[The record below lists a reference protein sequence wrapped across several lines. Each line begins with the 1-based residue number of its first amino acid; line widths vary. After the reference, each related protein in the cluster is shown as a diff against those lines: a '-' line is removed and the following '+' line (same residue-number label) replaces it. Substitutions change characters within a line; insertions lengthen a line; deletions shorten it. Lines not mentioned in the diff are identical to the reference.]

1 MQSSSKKGGFASGL
15 GFVLASAGSAV
26 GLGNLWGFPYKTAD
40 NGGARWAVRCDCGV
54 CFTTSARNLVH
65 GGTRSCGCLR
75 RDMLRNNPGRNT
87 KRVRI

>member
-1 MQSSSKKGGFASGL
+1 MRYKDLTGMRFGRVVALSFAG
-15 GFVLASAGSAV
+15 
-26 GLGNLWGFPYKTAD
+26 TED

-54 CFTTSARNLVH
+54 CFTTSARNLLH